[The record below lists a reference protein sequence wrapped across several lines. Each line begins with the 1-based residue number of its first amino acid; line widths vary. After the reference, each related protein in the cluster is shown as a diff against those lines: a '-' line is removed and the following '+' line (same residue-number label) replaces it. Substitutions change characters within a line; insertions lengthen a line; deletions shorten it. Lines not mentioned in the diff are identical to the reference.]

1 MLKINTLPN
10 KEKQI
15 VQFVLAIM
23 AIRAVF
29 LFIMGPMPQD
39 AYYFF
44 YSQHLAL
51 SYFDHP
57 PMLAYI
63 LSLFTSVLGKSVV
76 AIKLADSVITALT
89 VVFFYQLSQR
99 FLGPKQVTKALLLL
113 LSTFMITILSLISTP
128 DVPLLMFWVISLNLL
143 YQAIYN
149 NKNLYWIWAG
159 IAMGLTFDSKYTGIF
174 IPAGLI
180 LFLLISDDYR
190 KKFLSI
196 WFWLAV
202 LAFFVTVAPVIIWNA
217 EHDFAS
223 FKFQSTGRMNDPGVH
238 LQIKYFFGLLGH
250 QSFILMP
257 ILLAA
262 IGYFF
267 FRILKSRNFNP
278 LKLDSKKQFLLCF
291 SLPMI
296 LCFVLVS
303 FFSWVKLNWI
313 MPAYLTAI
321 ILVSLY
327 LSTKWLRIQVLLSAL
342 IHVLLAIEILFYPVP
357 VKSDDTWYGWNNLS
371 DQVKTLQKQYAA
383 DFVFAADTYK
393 TSAELNL
400 YSHTFVYGQNILG
413 QNALQFDYV
422 NNDLQ
427 PLKGKSALFIDS
439 EPQFKDVKP
448 SNEERP
454 DLKQF
459 FTKVTELPP
468 ILIRNGDRP
477 VRKFLV
483 YYCIGYRPLGSGN

>member
-1 MLKINTLPN
+1 MLKTNTLQN
-10 KEKQI
+10 KEKLI
-15 VQFVLAIM
+15 IPFVIGIM
-23 AIRAVF
+23 AIRAIF

-57 PMLAYI
+57 PMIAYI
-63 LSLFTSVLGKSVV
+63 LSLFTSILGKNVV
-76 AIKLADSVITALT
+76 VIKLADSVTTVLT
-89 VVFFYQLSQR
+89 VLFFYKLSKC
-99 FLGPKQVTKALLLL
+99 FLGPKQVNKALLLL
-113 LSTFMITILSLISTP
+113 LSTFMVTILSLISTP
-128 DVPLLMFWVISLNLL
+128 DVPLLMFWALSLKLL
-143 YQAIYN
+143 YEAVFN
-149 NKNLYWIWAG
+149 NKNGYWIWAG
-159 IAMGLTFDSKYTGIF
+159 IAMGLTFDSKYTAIF

-180 LFLLISDDYR
+180 LFLLLSNTYR

-202 LAFFVTVAPVIIWNA
+202 LMFFITILPVIIWNVQ
-217 EHDFAS
+217 HDFAS
-223 FKFQSTGRMNDPGVH
+223 FKFQSTGRMNDPGLH
-238 LQIKYFFGLLGH
+238 LQIKYFLGLLGH
-250 QSFILMP
+250 QSFILLP

-262 IGYFF
+262 IVYFSY
-267 FRILKSRNFNP
+267 RVLKSRQFNP

-296 LCFVLVS
+296 LCFVCVS
-303 FFSWVKLNWI
+303 FFAWVKLNWI

-327 LSTKWLRIQVLLSAL
+327 ISNKWLRIQVLLSAL
-342 IHVLLAIEILFYPVP
+342 IHVLLALEIIFYPVP
-357 VKSDDTWYGWNNLS
+357 IKSDDTWYGWSMLS
-371 DQVKTLQKQYAA
+371 EQVKSLQKQYGS
-383 DFVFAADTYK
+383 DFVFSADTYK

-400 YSHTFVYGQNILG
+400 YSNQFVYGQNILG

-427 PLKGKSALFIDS
+427 SLEGKSALFIDS
-439 EPQFKDVKP
+439 QPQFKDLSK
-448 SNEERP
+448 SNQEVPELVRY
-454 DLKQF
+454 

-468 ILIRNGDRP
+468 IVIKKGDRP

-483 YYCIGYRPLGSGN
+483 YYCTGYRGNK